1 MPEIV
6 YSQWL
11 QILQS
16 SWLMG
21 LSIIAFVVGVTFY
34 QRASQ
39 RAIFHPLIISTPL
52 IALVLTQLEI
62 DYALYYQH
70 NGVLNWLLGPATVAL
85 AVPLAKYLKQ
95 LREILF
101 NVVITVIVGGLFA
114 ALCAVAIGLWLVEDS
129 QAILSLAAK
138 SVTTPIAIIITQE
151 LGGLATVITLM
162 VLFTGIVGILLA
174 DNIFYYL
181 KLEDERWQGLTL
193 GITAHAIGTL
203 RAFEKSPRCGAFSTI
218 GMGLN
223 GIWSAFFLIPLM
235 KLVIFWQ

>member
-1 MPEIV
+1 MSDMV

-34 QRASQ
+34 QRTSQ
-39 RAIFHPLIISTPL
+39 RAIFHPLVISTPL
-52 IALVLTQLEI
+52 IALVLSQLDI
-62 DYALYYQH
+62 DYTLYYQH

-85 AVPLAKYLKQ
+85 AVPLAKHLKQ
-95 LREILF
+95 LREILSG
-101 NVVITVIVGGLFA
+101 VIIAVILGGLFA
-114 ALCAVAIGLWLVEDS
+114 AISAVFVGLLLVSDN
-129 QAILSLAAK
+129 QIVLSLAAK
-138 SVTTPIAIIITQE
+138 SVTTPLAIIITQE
-151 LGGLATVITLM
+151 LGGLITVITLM
-162 VLFTGIVGILLA
+162 VLFTGIVGIIVA
-174 DNIFYYL
+174 DTIFYTF
-181 KLEDERWQGLTL
+181 KLNDERWQGLVL

-223 GIWSAFFLIPLM
+223 GIWSAFFLIPLI
-235 KLVIFWQ
+235 KLVVF